1 MAKQYI
7 IIGILQ
13 YNYAITTILF
23 SFEYFNKYAHLD
35 IQFNAFLLVT
45 VDLPHTVQPFGV
57 TLGPIRRQ
65 DGARG
70 LGQLPSALS

>member
-1 MAKQYI
+1 MCKCNYI
-7 IIGILQ
+7 INYFFNILIFFTHKLIG
-13 YNYAITTILF
+13 
-23 SFEYFNKYAHLD
+23 KYAHLD
-35 IQFNAFLLVT
+35 IQFDALLLVT

-65 DGARG
+65 DGAQG